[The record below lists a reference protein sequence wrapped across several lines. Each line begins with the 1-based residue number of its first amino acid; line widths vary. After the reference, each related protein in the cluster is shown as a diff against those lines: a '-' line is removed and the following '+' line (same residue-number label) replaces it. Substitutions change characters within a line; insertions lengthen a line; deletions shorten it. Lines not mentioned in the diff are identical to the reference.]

1 MANFKQF
8 EYIFGQPNGIGQI
21 NSVTGSQYQVTWLQL
36 RNNFQ
41 TINPQPAAMSP
52 NYPIPPSSNTVVVR
66 PQPLQKVE
74 SLVQWVVIA
83 DIDANYTSQGFDFVK
98 IRTTYLD
105 NKGYTND
112 QEPPK

>member
-1 MANFKQF
+1 MAKFKQF
-8 EYIFGQPNGIGQI
+8 EYILGSNGVAQI
-21 NSVTGSQYQVTWLQL
+21 NSVTGSQYQITWLQL

-41 TINPQPAAMSP
+41 TINPRPEFMSP

-74 SLVQWVVIA
+74 SLVQWLPIA
-83 DIDANYTSQGFDFVK
+83 EVDATYTTQGFDFVK
-98 IRTTYLD
+98 IRTTFLD
-105 NKGYTND
+105 NQGYKND